1 MAAFSYQNLHHL
13 SLLDSIFFP
22 NAPTTNSINTDSNFS
37 QSFYPSEPF
46 TQEIQADNNS
56 RAVESSC
63 TMDHSSTK
71 VAFSD
76 NENDPSVTKNKST
89 ESSTVVDV
97 DGIEIGDQVTQKV
110 TPMGK
115 KRKSRTG
122 SSFNSAQSKGTKE
135 QNGKKQKKIDG
146 GTKKDEEKKI
156 KSDEEDQVKVRE
168 GPPTGYIHVR
178 ARRGQATDSHSL
190 AERVRRQK
198 ISERMKML
206 QRLVPGCDKITGRAV
221 MLDEIINYVQSLQN
235 QVEFL
240 SVKLDSLNPMFYD
253 FGIDIGA
260 LVVKPERLC
269 SMESPYQSV
278 PQCNP
283 TQPTPFADTST
294 NITTAVAAAAATA
307 AFTTNNNCPFLDSSA
322 SLLLQ
327 RPNTFSQDGE
337 SLLWDVEDQRQSF
350 LNPSG
355 FSNSN
360 LCSFN

>member
-1 MAAFSYQNLHHL
+1 MAAFSYQNPHHP
-13 SLLDSIFFP
+13 SLLDSIFLP
-22 NAPTTNSINTDSNFS
+22 NSPTTNNINTDSNFS
-37 QSFYPSEPF
+37 QSFYPSEPL

-89 ESSTVVDV
+89 ESSIVVDV
-97 DGIEIGDQVTQKV
+97 DRLEIGDQVTQKV

-135 QNGKKQKKIDG
+135 QKGKKQKKIDG

-156 KSDEEDQVKVRE
+156 KSDEEDQVKARE

-240 SVKLDSLNPMFYD
+240 SMKLDSSNPMFYD
-253 FGIDIGA
+253 FGMDLGA
-260 LVVKPERLC
+260 LLVKPERLC

-278 PQCNP
+278 Q
-283 TQPTPFADTST
+283 TQPTPFADTSID
-294 NITTAVAAAAATA
+294 ITATTAAAAA

-327 RPNTFSQDGE
+327 RPNTFSQDSE